1 MAILTGATYQTA
13 IIPEP
18 ERTKLYTRIKHLLG
32 APLRSIELEDEQMDS
47 LLELSIGDYSQYIQD
62 WLIESQW
69 TSLYNLNLDT
79 QSLSRA
85 FVTKSLDWETRYTYA
100 YSKIVGL
107 QAGGDSVL
115 KKDFIQLVP
124 NQQIYEI
131 PANREINEL
140 LWFSPSP
147 TNGVFFDNFSFGGLG
162 SMGGAGGFAQMG
174 ATGSYF
180 MMPAFDMLL
189 RMQEINIQ
197 RRIIAGDLTYTIT
210 ALPEGKKA
218 IHLMNTPGGK
228 FDFGDRN
235 LAKGQ
240 VWYWYYD
247 VGPAD
252 RDNCLK
258 NNPDIIKLPSDVPID
273 SMSWIDLNNPSQQFV
288 RRWFTAYCKE
298 TLSRVRGKFS
308 GNIKTPDSELT
319 MDYATLAT
327 EGKDEKSK
335 LEEELKLRLERLR
348 PEKMME
354 REALLA
360 ENLNKQ
366 LKFRAMPRQ
375 IYVI

>member
-1 MAILTGATYQTA
+1 MAI
-13 IIPEP
+13 IDEP
-18 ERTKLYTRIKHLLG
+18 DRSKLYTKVRHLLG
-32 APLRSIELEDEQMDS
+32 APLRSVELEDEQMDT
-47 LLELSIGDYSQYIQD
+47 LLEFSIDEYSQYVQD

-79 QSLSRA
+79 QSLAKA
-85 FVTKSLDWETRYTYA
+85 FTTRSLDYETRYTYA

-107 QAGGDSVL
+107 QAGGDWEL
-115 KKDFIQLVP
+115 KKDYIQLVP

-140 LWFSPSP
+140 LWFTPA
-147 TNGVFFDNFSFGGLG
+147 TLNNTMFDPWSFGALGLGGGLG
-162 SMGGAGGFAQMG
+162 GGGGLAQMG
-174 ATGSYF
+174 SMGGSYF

-197 RRIIAGDLTYTIT
+197 RRIIVGDLTYRIT

-218 IHLMNTPGGK
+218 IHLLNTPGGK
-228 FDFGDRN
+228 FDWGN
-235 LAKGQ
+235 ASLAKGK

-247 VGPAD
+247 VGPGD
-252 RDNCLK
+252 RDKCLA
-258 NNPDIIKLPSDVPID
+258 NNPEIIKMPSDVPFD
-273 SMSWIDLNNPSQQFV
+273 KMSWLDLNNPAQVWV
-288 RRWFTAYCKE
+288 RRWFIAYCKE

-308 GNIKTPDSELT
+308 GNLKTGEGGDLT
-319 MDYATLAT
+319 MDYTSLAT
-327 EGKDEKSK
+327 EAKDEKTK
-335 LEEELKLRLERLR
+335 LIDELIGAEGRLTRLK
-348 PEKMME
+348 PEKVLE
-354 REALLA
+354 REALIA

>member
-1 MAILTGATYQTA
+1 MAIIA
-13 IIPEP
+13 EP
-18 ERTKLYTRIKHLLG
+18 ERTQLYTRIRHLLG
-32 APLRSIELEDEQMDS
+32 APLRSVELEDEQMDS

-62 WLIESQW
+62 WLVESQW

-85 FVTKSLDWETRYTYA
+85 FITKSLDYETRYTYA

-107 QAGGDSVL
+107 QAGGDWEL
-115 KKDFIQLVP
+115 KKDYIELVRG
-124 NQQIYEI
+124 QQIYEI
-131 PANREINEL
+131 PAGREINEVMWYTPAELNNL
-140 LWFSPSP
+140 L
-147 TNGVFFDNFSFGGLG
+147 FDPWTFGALGAGGLG
-162 SMGGAGGFAQMG
+162 GPGGFSQMG
-174 ATGSYF
+174 MSGSFF

-197 RRIIAGDLTYTIT
+197 RRIIAGDLTYRIT

-218 IHLMNTPGGK
+218 LHLMQTPGGK
-228 FDFGDRN
+228 FDFGNATMMRG
-235 LAKGQ
+235 K

-247 VGPAD
+247 TEGAD
-252 RDNCLK
+252 RDKCLK
-258 NNPDIIKLPSDVPID
+258 DNPDIIKLPSDVPLDSID
-273 SMSWIDLNNPSQQFV
+273 WVDLNNPAQVWV

-298 TLSRVRGKFS
+298 TLARVRGKFS
-308 GNIKTPDSELT
+308 GNIKTPDSELQ
-319 MDYATLAT
+319 MDYASLAT
-327 EGKDEKSK
+327 EAKDEKSK
-335 LEEELKLRLERLR
+335 LIEELIGAEGKLTRLR
-348 PEKMME
+348 PDKVME

>member
-140 LWFSPSP
+140 LWFNPSP
-147 TNGVFFDNFSFGGLG
+147 MNGVYFDNFSF
-162 SMGGAGGFAQMG
+162 GGFAQMG